1 MGAIWKFILKYE
13 FWVLMVGWVGLLLAY
28 VITKDATLST
38 LMTLIFIVAVT
49 RLAMHPMW
57 KKDKETEEE

>member
-28 VITKDATLST
+28 VITKDATLPT
-38 LMTLIFIVAVT
+38 LMTLIFVGAVT
-49 RLAMHPMW
+49 RLAIHPMW
-57 KKDKETEEE
+57 KKDKEAEEE

>member
-28 VITKDATLST
+28 VIMKDATLPT
-38 LMTLIFIVAVT
+38 LMTLIFVVAVT
-49 RLAMHPMW
+49 RLAIHPMW
-57 KKDKETEEE
+57 KNDKEAEEE

>member
-28 VITKDATLST
+28 VITKDATLPT
-38 LMTLIFIVAVT
+38 LMALIFIVAVT

-57 KKDKETEEE
+57 KKDKEAEEE

>member
-28 VITKDATLST
+28 VITKDATLPT
-38 LMTLIFIVAVT
+38 LMTLIFVVAVT
-49 RLAMHPMW
+49 RLAIHPMW
-57 KKDKETEEE
+57 KKDKEAEEE